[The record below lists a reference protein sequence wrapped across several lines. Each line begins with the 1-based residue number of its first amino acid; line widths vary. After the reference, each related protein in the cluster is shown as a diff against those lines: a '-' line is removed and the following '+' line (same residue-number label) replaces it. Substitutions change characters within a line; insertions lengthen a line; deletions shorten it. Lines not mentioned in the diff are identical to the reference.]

1 MNYEQNSN
9 TNTWNNNALIQGA
22 LNSTATMPFST
33 GMTMMLSTPYGI
45 VPCYMASA
53 PQVPSETPV
62 QYQSNNAPTSNT
74 SVLRSYTPR
83 PQRNLNQNLTVY
95 GVIDLYKFSNKDYY
109 FFYESVRSVG
119 PRELPLSQREF
130 RIDSKGIQNHNTTE
144 YRYGNLR
151 CNFLRLID
159 IIQECDP
166 LVKFIL
172 SPYPTKDGKKVIVC
186 IRNTTINGYLKV
198 VNRNDKYTMLGN
210 SKSGYFCL
218 QKRKIIPY

>member
-1 MNYEQNSN
+1 MNYDMNYWN
-9 TNTWNNNALIQGA
+9 TGVS
-22 LNSTATMPFST
+22 STPFST

-45 VPCYMASA
+45 VPCYVAGA
-53 PQVPSETPV
+53 PQVPSETTA
-62 QYQSNNAPTSNT
+62 QYQPNNVPTSSILGNSVPT
-74 SVLRSYTPR
+74 EREATPSVLRSYTPR

-95 GVIDLYKFSNKDYY
+95 AVIDLYKFSNKDYY